1 MSDPATITQLLHA
14 AKSGDRTAMDQL
26 FPLVYDEL
34 RQRAGKQRAAA
45 GGLAT
50 MNTTAIVHEAY
61 LKLADQKDPQFAN
74 RAHFFAVAAKAMR
87 HVFLDYAKH
96 KSRQKRGGDV
106 AHVDIDNTNV
116 GDSYIEMEYE
126 EAERLLALDMALN
139 SMASKNPRLAQVVE
153 CRFFGGM
160 TVEDTA
166 TAVGT
171 SAATVK
177 RDWNTARVM
186 LFQSMNN

>member
-1 MSDPATITQLLHA
+1 M
-14 AKSGDRTAMDQL
+14 DRL

-34 RQRAGKQRAAA
+34 RRRAGRPRAAA

-61 LKLADQKDPQFAN
+61 LKLADQKDAQFAN

-96 KSRQKRGGDV
+96 KSRKKRGGDST
-106 AHVDIDNTNV
+106 HVDIDDVSV
-116 GDSYIEMEYE
+116 GESHIEMELE
-126 EAERLLALDMALN
+126 EAERLLALDTALTTLAT
-139 SMASKNPRLAQVVE
+139 SNPRLAQVVE

-166 TAVGT
+166 AAVGT

-186 LFQSMNN
+186 LFKNMKS